1 MPIEMVD
8 HSKMREINLS
18 VILDTLRKHEPIS
31 RTDLAKISGLNK
43 ATVTSLIR
51 DLQNNGFVNEEQQF
65 SSDKGGR
72 PPIGLGLNPA
82 AGTFIGAE
90 IGVDF
95 ISAIVT
101 DFSAKAIW
109 RHNESTIDLS
119 DDQAV
124 IQKTMEILQVA
135 HEHASSTQSQI
146 FGLGM
151 GLPGLVDTASGKLL
165 VAPNL
170 GWTDVPIRNLLLE
183 RFDFPIFVDN
193 EANLA
198 ALGETYFGAAAGCDQ
213 VLYLSSGVGLGGG
226 IVLNGHIMTGATGF
240 SGEIGHMTLVA
251 ENGLPCNCGNTG
263 CWETVAS
270 QWAVFRRVEDAIQ
283 RGQDSS
289 LQEELSR
296 PPNRLTIP
304 RIVQAAQ
311 EGDAV
316 AISALEETGR
326 WLGIGLANLINALN
340 PRRVVFGG
348 ILSLA
353 HEFLMPVIHI
363 TVAERAWRFSHE
375 ACDIVVAENGAD
387 ACVFGGVAAVYRQFL
402 SEPQAWMRRAS
413 DALHSVRGP
422 SSAGISRIISED
434 TVA

>member
-1 MPIEMVD
+1 MGIEMVD
-8 HSKMREINLS
+8 HSKMRETNLS
-18 VILDTLRKHEPIS
+18 VILDMLRKNEPIS

-43 ATVTSLIR
+43 ATVSSLIR
-51 DLQNNGFVNEEQQF
+51 DLQNGGFVHDVQQF
-65 SSDKGGR
+65 SSIKGGR

-101 DFSAKAIW
+101 DFSAKIIW
-109 RHNESTIDLS
+109 RHDESTIEMPGE
-119 DDQAV
+119 QA
-124 IQKTMEILQVA
+124 ILQKAMEILQTA
-135 HEHASSTQSQI
+135 HEHALSSKGRI

-151 GLPGLVDTASGKLL
+151 GLPGLVDAASGSLL

-170 GWTDVPIRNLLLE
+170 GWINVPVRNLLLE
-183 RFDFPIFVDN
+183 RFDIPIFVEN

-198 ALGETYFGAAAGCDQ
+198 ALGETYFGAAAGFDN

-226 IVLNGHIMTGATGF
+226 IVLNGQIMTGTTGF
-240 SGEIGHMTLVA
+240 SGEIGHMTLVP
-251 ENGLPCNCGNTG
+251 ENGLPCNCGNMG

-270 QWAVFRRVEDAIQ
+270 QWAVFRHVEEAIQ
-283 RGQDSS
+283 RGQASS
-289 LQEELSR
+289 LKAVLSE
-296 PPNRLTIP
+296 PPNRLSIP
-304 RIVQAAQ
+304 TIVQAAQ
-311 EGDAV
+311 GGDPV
-316 AISALEETGR
+316 AIAALEEIGR

-353 HEFLMPVIHI
+353 HEFLLPVIHAS
-363 TVAERAWRFSHE
+363 VAEHAWRFSYE

-402 SEPQAWMRRAS
+402 SEPQAWM
-413 DALHSVRGP
+413 
-422 SSAGISRIISED
+422 
-434 TVA
+434 